1 MKDASSLKIVLKEDN
16 QALDEVV
23 VVGYGTSKR
32 SDLTGSVVSVKSE
45 DLMKMPTS
53 DVAQALAG
61 RVAGVQITQSE
72 GAPGSEISIR
82 VRGGISITQ
91 SNDPLYIIDGF
102 PSEDGMSTLDPA
114 EIETID
120 ILKDASATA
129 IYGARGANG
138 VVVITTKKGNKDDSK
153 MSVSFDSYVGVK
165 TLAPENT
172 HG

>member
-1 MKDASSLKIVLKEDN
+1 
-16 QALDEVV
+16 
-23 VVGYGTSKR
+23 
-32 SDLTGSVVSVKSE
+32 
-45 DLMKMPTS
+45 MKMPTS

-120 ILKDASATA
+120 ILKDASA
-129 IYGARGANG
+129 
-138 VVVITTKKGNKDDSK
+138 
-153 MSVSFDSYVGVK
+153 
-165 TLAPENT
+165 
-172 HG
+172 